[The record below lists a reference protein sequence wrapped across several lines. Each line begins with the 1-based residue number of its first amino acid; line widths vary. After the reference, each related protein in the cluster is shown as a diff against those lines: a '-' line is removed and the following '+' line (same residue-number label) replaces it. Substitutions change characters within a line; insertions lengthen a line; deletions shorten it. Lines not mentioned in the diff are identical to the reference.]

1 MTQVLLLGIS
11 SPVSLPIVEI
21 LEANGCLTKSLKE
34 SDFETASGDLACELV
49 LISDQCGN
57 EIVTGLLKTSGKHIP
72 AIIIAESPSYP
83 KAVSAIRHGAYD
95 YLPMPMEADHLMA
108 AIERTLLAHRK
119 RRLPTMDAKSLPLI
133 GESGSIRD
141 LKDRVLAI
149 ARMGRPVL
157 ITGEPGSGKRRV
169 AKAIHD
175 ASDRQRSP
183 MIVVNCAAIPMEGI
197 ETELFGR
204 DASAGGQAINGLV
217 ATAHQG
223 TLFLDEIGVLPQE
236 VQARLL
242 RLVNTHELRAV
253 GASTSRKVD
262 VRIIASSHMDLEQ
275 LSRQGRFRSEL
286 LYQLSITSIRVP
298 PLRDRGDDILA
309 LANWFLAT
317 TATRLKRGEMI
328 WSAGALTAIRRYP
341 WPGNVRELEN
351 AIERAV
357 ILSTDNIVTAE
368 VLPIDSERPSVP
380 APAPSPAPDNI
391 SQTSLEDYFVRFV
404 VENEEFFTETELA
417 EKLGISRKSL
427 WERRQRLNIPRKRSR
442 SREQKS
448 GPASPMAD

>member
-1 MTQVLLLGIS
+1 MTQVLLLGVS
-11 SPVSLPIVEI
+11 SPVSLPIVET

-57 EIVTGLLKTSGKHIP
+57 EFVTGLLKTSGKHIP
-72 AIIIAESPSYP
+72 AIIIAESPTYP

-95 YLPMPMEADHLMA
+95 YLPLPMEADHLMA
-108 AIERTLLAHRK
+108 AIERTLLAHRN
-119 RRLPTMDAKSLPLI
+119 RRLPTIDAESLPLI
-133 GESGSIRD
+133 GECGSIRD
-141 LKDRVLAI
+141 LKDRVVAI
-149 ARMGRPVL
+149 ASMGRPVL

-169 AKAIHD
+169 ARAIHD

-183 MIVVNCAAIPMEGI
+183 MIVVNCAAIPMEAI

-253 GASTSRKVD
+253 GGSTSRKVD

-275 LSRQGRFRSEL
+275 LSRQGRFRGEL

-317 TATRLKRGEMI
+317 TATRLKRGEMT
-328 WSAGALTAIRRYP
+328 WSADALTAIRRYP

-357 ILSTDNIVTAE
+357 ILSTDNIVPAE
-368 VLPIDSERPSVP
+368 VLPIDSERPTVPGP
-380 APAPSPAPDNI
+380 APENI

-404 VENEEFFTETELA
+404 VENEELFTETELA

>member
-1 MTQVLLLGIS
+1 
-11 SPVSLPIVEI
+11 
-21 LEANGCLTKSLKE
+21 
-34 SDFETASGDLACELV
+34 
-49 LISDQCGN
+49 
-57 EIVTGLLKTSGKHIP
+57 
-72 AIIIAESPSYP
+72 
-83 KAVSAIRHGAYD
+83 
-95 YLPMPMEADHLMA
+95 
-108 AIERTLLAHRK
+108 
-119 RRLPTMDAKSLPLI
+119 
-133 GESGSIRD
+133 
-141 LKDRVLAI
+141 
-149 ARMGRPVL
+149 
-157 ITGEPGSGKRRV
+157 
-169 AKAIHD
+169 
-175 ASDRQRSP
+175 

-253 GASTSRKVD
+253 GGSTSRKVD

-275 LSRQGRFRSEL
+275 LSRQGRFRGEL

-317 TATRLKRGEMI
+317 TATRLKRGEMT
-328 WSAGALTAIRRYP
+328 WSADALTAIRRYP

-357 ILSTDNIVTAE
+357 ILSTDNIVPAE
-368 VLPIDSERPSVP
+368 VLPIDSERPTVPGP
-380 APAPSPAPDNI
+380 APENI

-404 VENEEFFTETELA
+404 VENEELFTETELA

>member
-1 MTQVLLLGIS
+1 MTQVLLLGFS
-11 SPVSLPIVEI
+11 SPVSLPILET

-57 EIVTGLLKTSGKHIP
+57 EIVTDLLKASGKHIP
-72 AIIIAESPSYP
+72 AIIIAESPTYP
-83 KAVSAIRHGAYD
+83 KAVSAIRLGAYD
-95 YLPMPMEADHLMA
+95 YLPLPMEADHLMA
-108 AIERTLLAHRK
+108 AIERTLLAHRN
-119 RRLPTMDAKSLPLI
+119 RSLSTIDAESLPLI
-133 GESGSIRD
+133 GECGSIRD

-149 ARMGRPVL
+149 ATTGRPVL

-169 AKAIHD
+169 ARAIHD

-242 RLVNTHELRAV
+242 RLVNTNELRTV
-253 GASTSRKVD
+253 GGSTSRKVD

-298 PLRDRGDDILA
+298 PLRDRGDDIIA

-317 TATRLKRGEMI
+317 TATRLKRGEMS
-328 WSAGALTAIRRYP
+328 WSADALTAIRRYP

-357 ILSTDNIVTAE
+357 ILSTGNIVPAE

-380 APAPSPAPDNI
+380 GPASDNI

-404 VENEEFFTETELA
+404 VENEELFTETELA

-442 SREQKS
+442 SREQQS

>member
-11 SPVSLPIVEI
+11 SPVSLPIVET

-57 EIVTGLLKTSGKHIP
+57 EIVTGLLKTSGKNIP
-72 AIIIAESPSYP
+72 AIIIAESPTYP

-95 YLPMPMEADHLMA
+95 YLPLPMEADHLMA
-108 AIERTLLAHRK
+108 AIERTLLAHRN
-119 RRLPTMDAKSLPLI
+119 RRLLTIDAESLPLI
-133 GESGSIRD
+133 GECGSIRD

-149 ARMGRPVL
+149 ATMGRPVL

-169 AKAIHD
+169 ARAIHD

-204 DASAGGQAINGLV
+204 DASAGGQEINGLV

-253 GASTSRKVD
+253 GGSTSRKVD

-309 LANWFLAT
+309 LANWFLAA
-317 TATRLKRGEMI
+317 TATRLKRGEMT
-328 WSAGALTAIRRYP
+328 WSADALTAIRRYP

-357 ILSTDNIVTAE
+357 ILSTDNIVPAE
-368 VLPIDSERPSVP
+368 VLPIDRERPSVP
-380 APAPSPAPDNI
+380 GPAPDNI

-404 VENEEFFTETELA
+404 VENEELFTETELA

>member
-11 SPVSLPIVEI
+11 SRGSLPIVNT

-34 SDFETASGDLACELV
+34 ADFETASGDLACELV
-49 LISDQCGN
+49 LIGDQCRD
-57 EIVTGLLKTSGKHIP
+57 EIVTSLLKASGKHLP
-72 AIIIAESPSYP
+72 VIIIAENPTYP
-83 KAVSAIRHGAYD
+83 NAVSAIRQGAYD
-95 YLPMPMEADHLMA
+95 YLPLPMEADHLMA
-108 AIERTLLAHRK
+108 AIERTLLAHRN
-119 RRLPTMDAKSLPLI
+119 RRLPTVDADSLPLI
-133 GESGSIRD
+133 GECGSIRD

-149 ARMGRPVL
+149 ATTDRPVL

-169 AKAIHD
+169 ARAIHD

-183 MIVVNCAAIPMEGI
+183 MIVVNCAAIPIEGI

-204 DASAGGQAINGLV
+204 DASAGGQVINGLV
-217 ATAHQG
+217 SSAHQG

-242 RLVNTHELRAV
+242 RLVNTQELRAV
-253 GASTSRKVD
+253 GGSTSRKVD

-317 TATRLKRGEMI
+317 TSTRLKRGEMS
-328 WSAGALTAIRRYP
+328 WSNNALSAIRRYQ

-357 ILSTDNIVTAE
+357 ILSTDNVVPAE
-368 VLPIDSERPSVP
+368 VLPIDSERPSLP
-380 APAPSPAPDNI
+380 GPTPDNI

-442 SREQKS
+442 SREQQS
-448 GPASPMAD
+448 GPESPMAD

>member
-11 SPVSLPIVEI
+11 SPVGLQIVNT

-34 SDFETASGDLACELV
+34 ADFESAGGDPACELV
-49 LISDQCGN
+49 LISDQYSN
-57 EIVTGLLKTSGKHIP
+57 EVVTSLLKASGKHVP

-83 KAVSAIRHGAYD
+83 NAVSAIRQGAYD
-95 YLPMPMEADHLMA
+95 YLPLPMEADHLMA

-119 RRLPTMDAKSLPLI
+119 RRLPTMGSESLPLI
-133 GESGSIRD
+133 GECGSIRE
-141 LKDRVLAI
+141 LKGRVLAI
-149 ARMGRPVL
+149 ATTDRPVL

-169 AKAIHD
+169 ARAIHD
-175 ASDRQRSP
+175 ASDRQQSP
-183 MIVVNCAAIPMEGI
+183 MIVVNCAAIPVEGI

-204 DASAGGQAINGLV
+204 DPSAGGQPINGLV
-217 ATAHQG
+217 STAHQG

-242 RLVNTHELRAV
+242 RLVNTRELRAV
-253 GASTSRKVD
+253 GGSTSRKVD
-262 VRIIASSHMDLEQ
+262 VRIIASSNMDLEQ
-275 LSRQGRFRSEL
+275 LVRQGRFRREL

-298 PLRDRGDDILA
+298 PLRERGDDILA

-317 TATRLKRGEMI
+317 TSTRLKRGEMS
-328 WSAGALTAIRRYP
+328 WSTSALTAIRDYQ

-357 ILSTDNIVTAE
+357 ILTSDNVVPAE
-368 VLPIDSERPSVP
+368 VLPIDSERPP
-380 APAPSPAPDNI
+380 IPGPAPDNV

-404 VENEEFFTETELA
+404 VENEESFTETELA

-442 SREQKS
+442 SREQQS
-448 GPASPMAD
+448 GPESPMVD

>member
-1 MTQVLLLGIS
+1 MTQVLLLGVS
-11 SPVSLPIVEI
+11 SPVSLPIVET

-72 AIIIAESPSYP
+72 AIIIAESPTYP

-95 YLPMPMEADHLMA
+95 YLPLPMEADHLMA
-108 AIERTLLAHRK
+108 AIERTLLAHRH
-119 RRLPTMDAKSLPLI
+119 RRLPTIDAESLPLI
-133 GESGSIRD
+133 GECGSIRD
-141 LKDRVLAI
+141 LKDRILAI
-149 ARMGRPVL
+149 ATMGRPVL

-169 AKAIHD
+169 ARAIHD

-242 RLVNTHELRAV
+242 RLVNTQELRAV
-253 GASTSRKVD
+253 GGSTSRKVD

-317 TATRLKRGEMI
+317 TATRLKRGEMT
-328 WSAGALTAIRRYP
+328 WSADALTAIRRYP

-357 ILSTDNIVTAE
+357 ILSTDNIVPAE
-368 VLPIDSERPSVP
+368 VLPIASERPSIP
-380 APAPSPAPDNI
+380 GPAPDNI

-404 VENEEFFTETELA
+404 VENEELLTETELA

>member
-11 SPVSLPIVEI
+11 SPVSLPIVNT

-34 SDFETASGDLACELV
+34 TDLESTSGDLACELV
-49 LISDQCGN
+49 LISDQCRS
-57 EIVTGLLKTSGKHIP
+57 EIITTLLKASGKHVP
-72 AIIIAESPSYP
+72 AIIIAERPSYP
-83 KAVSAIRHGAYD
+83 NAVSAIRQGAYD
-95 YLPMPMEADHLMA
+95 YLPLPMEADHLMA
-108 AIERTLLAHRK
+108 AIERTLLAHRN
-119 RRLPTMDAKSLPLI
+119 RRLPTIDAEGLPLI
-133 GESGSIRD
+133 GECASIRD
-141 LKDRVLAI
+141 LKERVLAV
-149 ARMGRPVL
+149 AATDRPVL

-169 AKAIHD
+169 ARAIHD
-175 ASDRQRSP
+175 ASDRKRSP
-183 MIVVNCAAIPMEGI
+183 MIVVNCAAIPVEGI

-242 RLVNTHELRAV
+242 RLVSTRELRAV
-253 GASTSRKVD
+253 GGSTSRKVD

-275 LSRQGRFRSEL
+275 LSGQGRFRSEL

-298 PLRDRGDDILA
+298 PLRDRGEDIPA

-317 TATRLKRGEMI
+317 TSTRLKRGEMS
-328 WSAGALTAIRRYP
+328 WSDNALAAIRRYQ

-357 ILSTDNIVTAE
+357 ILSSDNVVPAE
-368 VLPIDSERPSVP
+368 VLPIDNERQSVP
-380 APAPSPAPDNI
+380 VPAPDNVL
-391 SQTSLEDYFVRFV
+391 QTSLEDYFVRFV
-404 VENEEFFTETELA
+404 VENEELSTETELA

-442 SREQKS
+442 SREQPS
-448 GPASPMAD
+448 GPESPMVD

>member
-11 SPVSLPIVEI
+11 STVSLPIVNT
-21 LEANGCLTKSLKE
+21 LEANGCLTKSFNEADLE
-34 SDFETASGDLACELV
+34 SASGHLACDLV
-49 LISDQCGN
+49 LISDQCRS
-57 EIVTGLLKTSGKHIP
+57 EMITILLKVSGKHVP

-83 KAVSAIRHGAYD
+83 NAVSAIQKGAYD
-95 YLPMPMEADHLMA
+95 YLPLPVEADHLMA
-108 AIERTLLAHRK
+108 AIERTLLAHRN
-119 RRLPTMDAKSLPLI
+119 RRLSTIDSESLPLI
-133 GESGSIRD
+133 GECASIRD
-141 LKDRVLAI
+141 LKERVLAV
-149 ARMGRPVL
+149 AATDRPVL

-169 AKAIHD
+169 ARAIHD

-183 MIVVNCAAIPMEGI
+183 MIVVNCAAIPVEGI

-204 DASAGGQAINGLV
+204 DASVDGQAINGLV
-217 ATAHQG
+217 STAHQG

-242 RLVNTHELRAV
+242 RLVSTRELRAV
-253 GASTSRKVD
+253 GGSTSRKVD
-262 VRIIASSHMDLEQ
+262 VRIIASSHLDLEQ
-275 LSRQGRFRSEL
+275 LSGQGRFRSEL

-317 TATRLKRGEMI
+317 TSTRLKRGEMS
-328 WSAGALTAIRRYP
+328 WSGNALVAIRRYQ

-357 ILSTDNIVTAE
+357 ILTTDNVVPAE
-368 VLPIDSERPSVP
+368 VLPIDYERPSLPV
-380 APAPSPAPDNI
+380 PAPDNA

-404 VENEEFFTETELA
+404 VENEELFSETELA

-442 SREQKS
+442 SREQSS
-448 GPASPMAD
+448 GPESPTAN

>member
-11 SPVSLPIVEI
+11 SPVSLPIVET
-21 LEANGCLTKSLKE
+21 LEANGCMTKSLKE
-34 SDFETASGDLACELV
+34 SDFETASGDLVCELV

-57 EIVTGLLKTSGKHIP
+57 EMVTGLLKTSGKHIP
-72 AIIIAESPSYP
+72 AIILAESPTYP

-95 YLPMPMEADHLMA
+95 YLPLPIEADHLMA
-108 AIERTLLAHRK
+108 AIERTLLAHRH
-119 RRLPTMDAKSLPLI
+119 RRLPTIDAESLPLI
-133 GESGSIRD
+133 GECGSIRD

-149 ARMGRPVL
+149 ATMGRPVL

-169 AKAIHD
+169 ARAIHD

-253 GASTSRKVD
+253 GGSTSRNVD

-317 TATRLKRGEMI
+317 TATRLKRGEMT
-328 WSAGALTAIRRYP
+328 WSADALTAIRRYP

-357 ILSTDNIVTAE
+357 ILSTDNIVPAE
-368 VLPIDSERPSVP
+368 VLPIASDRPSVP
-380 APAPSPAPDNI
+380 GPAPDNI

-404 VENEEFFTETELA
+404 VENEELFTETELA